1 METKVL
7 EERLA
12 SLGFENASNKL
23 KSDLALAEKME
34 LAYSKY
40 LYVSQAQFDA
50 FNEKLKAET
59 LQEDKRAYTYKR
71 LKFTDIKNY
80 TKIPPEN
87 VLDSLEKAK
96 EDNIFDVYEICEIE
110 WHEEIK
116 DPILFGYITGCTD
129 KFFISQWEE
138 DIKIEDILFMEK
150 KENANT

>member
-1 METKVL
+1 MKTDIL
-7 EERLA
+7 EERLK

-23 KSDLALAEKME
+23 KHDLVLSEKMK
-34 LAYSKY
+34 LAYGKY

-59 LQEDKRAYTYKR
+59 LKEDKHAYIYKR

-80 TKIPPEN
+80 PKIPPEE
-87 VLDSLEKAK
+87 VLDSLEKSK
-96 EDNIFDVYEICEIE
+96 VDNVFDVYEICEIE
-110 WHEEIK
+110 WYEEIK
-116 DPILFGYITGCTD
+116 DPILFGCITGCTD

-150 KENANT
+150 K